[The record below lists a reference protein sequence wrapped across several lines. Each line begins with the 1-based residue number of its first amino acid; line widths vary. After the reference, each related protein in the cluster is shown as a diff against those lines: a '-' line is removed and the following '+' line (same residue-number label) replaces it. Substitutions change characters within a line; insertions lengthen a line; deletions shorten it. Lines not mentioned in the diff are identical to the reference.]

1 MSEEKRRIRRCN
13 YNGQRVEQN
22 GEDGF
27 LSDSRRMRRF
37 LFLVVLT
44 VFSPQLMLLW
54 WWQICLWHF
63 VLVHRQFR
71 MVLLEYSLP
80 KSDQKTNT
88 KFNSIRIEKQT
99 NQLLTD
105 YSRQSDNANE
115 IVHCLIWRQSRD
127 TDFSKLPICYL
138 IPRLALNGH

>member
-1 MSEEKRRIRRCN
+1 MQLQWPARRTERRGWISV
-13 YNGQRVEQN
+13 GQSSDETFPVPCCP
-22 GEDGF
+22 DCF
-27 LSDSRRMRRF
+27 LSSVDASVMMAD
-37 LFLVVLT
+37 LSLT
-44 VFSPQLMLLW
+44 LCTRPPSISDGSFGIFSV
-54 WWQICLWHF
+54 QI
-63 VLVHRQFR
+63 R
-71 MVLLEYSLP
+71 P
-80 KSDQKTNT
+80 KTNI
-88 KFNSIRIEKQT
+88 KINSIRIEKQT